1 MDTSLIFNKNRL
13 VALGLICI
21 QGLLSW
27 YALILLTNPSSKF
40 PTPNTQQLWAILFC
54 IIIAIMTWGF
64 KCTTILARK

>member
-1 MDTSLIFNKNRL
+1 MDTSLVFNKNRL
-13 VALGLICI
+13 LALGLICV

-40 PTPNTQQLWAILFC
+40 PTPNKQQLWAILFC